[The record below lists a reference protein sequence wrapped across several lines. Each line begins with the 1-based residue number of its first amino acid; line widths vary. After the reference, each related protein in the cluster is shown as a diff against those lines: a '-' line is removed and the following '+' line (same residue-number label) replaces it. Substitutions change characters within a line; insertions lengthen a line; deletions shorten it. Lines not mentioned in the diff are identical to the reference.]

1 MAKLLRIWKT
11 EGGFRI
17 NGTDYQIDDFD
28 NVNFTY
34 SDKRHIM
41 RGANGKNKVG
51 IDTREGLKVPSKA
64 IMNVV
69 DCSNEIYD
77 LLLSAFNNDTRIDL
91 YFIDSEN
98 LGKITLNSA
107 KITDVPR
114 QVGIGEEDSN
124 LSFSLSVESFN
135 VEFGG

>member
-1 MAKLLRIWKT
+1 MANLLRIWKT

-17 NGTDYQIDDFD
+17 DGTDYQIDDFD

-34 SDKRHIM
+34 SGLKHIM
-41 RGANGKNKVG
+41 RGANGKNKIG
-51 IDTREGLKVPSKA
+51 IDTREGMKTPDKA

-69 DCSNEIYD
+69 DCSTEIYD
-77 LLLSAFNNDTRIDL
+77 LLLDAYKNDTRIDL
-91 YFIDSEN
+91 YFIDSGN
-98 LGKITLNSA
+98 LGKITFNSA
-107 KITDVPR
+107 KITTVPR